1 MESSSDDKI
10 NLLIKQNKAILGQL
24 AEQTRLI
31 AELKNDNKNIKE
43 NTDKMGQH
51 INFINGAYEKITK
64 SYLLKSI
71 FN

>member
-24 AEQTRLI
+24 AEQNRLI
-31 AELKNDNKNIKE
+31 SELKNDNKIIKE